1 MSDDAARIDV
11 EALRA
16 AVEKWSARE
25 CGPDDGDA
33 RGVVARLLHALEVG
47 AVRAA
52 EPGPGG
58 WHAVPWVKKGILLA
72 FRVGR
77 TTRIGGPSG
86 EERRV
91 GSGAGV
97 AGSGGPGWMSGTAGG
112 AIPWPPEYFDRD
124 TLPLRR
130 TAGVEQNIR
139 IVPTGSAVRSGSYL
153 APGVVIMPPAYVNV
167 GAWVGPGTMIDS
179 HALVGSCAQ
188 IGARVHLSAG
198 AQVGG
203 VLEPVGLRPV
213 VVEDEVM
220 VGANTGLFEGVLV
233 GRRAVLAAGVILTA
247 STPLYD
253 LVEGT
258 VHRGTADAP
267 LSVPPGAVVV
277 PGSRPA
283 AGDFAREHGLQL
295 YAPVIVKYRD
305 EKTDAATALEGAL
318 R

>member
-1 MSDDAARIDV
+1 MSGPRGEIDV

-16 AVEKWSARE
+16 VVERWSQAD
-25 CGPDDGDA
+25 CGPDHGDA
-33 RGVVARLLHALEVG
+33 RSAVARLLHALEVG

-52 EPGPGG
+52 EPGPDG
-58 WHAVPWVKKGILLA
+58 WKAVPWVKAGILLA

-77 TTRIGGPSG
+77 TH
-86 EERRV
+86 RV
-91 GSGAGV
+91 GGADGD
-97 AGSGGPGWMSGTAGG
+97 A
-112 AIPWPPEYFDRD
+112 EYFDRD

-130 TAGVEQNIR
+130 TAGVEENIR
-139 IVPTGSAVRSGSYL
+139 IVPGGSAVRAGAYL
-153 APGVVIMPPAYVNV
+153 GPRVVIMPPAYVNV
-167 GAWVGPGTMIDS
+167 GAWVGEGTMVDS

-188 IGARVHLSAG
+188 IGAGVHLSAG

-233 GRRAVLAAGVILTA
+233 GRRAVLAPGVILTA
-247 STPLYD
+247 STPLHD
-253 LVEGT
+253 LVNGT
-258 VHRGTADAP
+258 VHRGTSEAP

-283 AGDFAREHGLQL
+283 GGEYARQHGIHL

-305 EKTDAATALEGAL
+305 ERTNAATALEEVL

>member
-1 MSDDAARIDV
+1 MSEKARQIDV

-16 AVEKWSARE
+16 SVERWAGRE
-25 CGPDDGDA
+25 CGPDDGEA

-52 EPGPGG
+52 EPGPDG
-58 WHAVPWVKKGILLA
+58 WRAIPWVKEGILLA

-77 TTRIGGPSG
+77 TARVAEGRTGPNPPGG
-86 EERRV
+86 V
-91 GSGAGV
+91 
-97 AGSGGPGWMSGTAGG
+97 
-112 AIPWPPEYFDRD
+112 PWFPEYFDRD

-130 TAGVEQNIR
+130 TAGVEENIR
-139 IVPTGSAVRSGSYL
+139 IVPSGSAVRGGSYL

-167 GAWVGPGTMIDS
+167 GAWVGPGTLVDS

-198 AQVGG
+198 AQIGG

-213 VVEDEVM
+213 VVEDEAM
-220 VGANTGLFEGVLV
+220 VGGNCGIFEGVLV

-253 LVEGT
+253 LVHET
-258 VHRGTADAP
+258 VHRGTREAP
-267 LSVPPGAVVV
+267 LAVPPGAVVV

-283 AGDFAREHGLQL
+283 GGGFAREHGLHL
-295 YAPVIVKYRD
+295 STPVIVKYRD
-305 EKTDAATALEGAL
+305 DRTDAATALEGAL

>member
-1 MSDDAARIDV
+1 MNSEASRIDV

-16 AVEKWSARE
+16 SVERWTAQE

-52 EPGPGG
+52 EPGEDG
-58 WHAVPWVKKGILLA
+58 WSAVPWVKKGILLA

-77 TTRIGGPSG
+77 TTRLGGS
-86 EERRV
+86 ESAE
-91 GSGAGV
+91 
-97 AGSGGPGWMSGTAGG
+97 GG
-112 AIPWPPEYFDRD
+112 AWPPEYFDRD

-130 TAGVEQNIR
+130 TPGVEQNIR
-139 IVPTGSAVRSGSYL
+139 IVPGGSAVRSGSYL

-167 GAWVGPGTMIDS
+167 GAWVGPGTMVDS

-213 VVEDEVM
+213 VVEDDVM

-253 LVEGT
+253 LVQGT
-258 VHRGTADAP
+258 VHRGTPGTP

-283 AGDFAREHGLQL
+283 GGDFARTHGIQL
-295 YAPVIVKYRD
+295 HAPVIVKYRD
-305 EKTDAATALEGAL
+305 EKTDAATALEEAL